1 LVTSF
6 ISSSSSSTTF
16 SSSLYRSS
24 ANDFGSGVSSCAG
37 RLKSNSA
44 ADANPN
50 FTFFCDVVGGSG
62 MLNIAFG
69 VNASVFEV
77 GLVCSD
83 GGVVSLSN
91 RSKELDFDAK
101 IIFDFL
107 REDRLYKARIKII
120 KGIIRNGIE
129 TSKNIFS

>member
-1 LVTSF
+1 
-6 ISSSSSSTTF
+6 
-16 SSSLYRSS
+16 
-24 ANDFGSGVSSCAG
+24 
-37 RLKSNSA
+37 
-44 ADANPN
+44 
-50 FTFFCDVVGGSG
+50 